1 MGVSLYTGRY
11 KTPINNVSYDM
22 SYDTSRVFVCVS
34 YYHNTK
40 CTFLERDN
48 ILKKKRALKK
58 SVILYAHKTFFL
70 FKYFAFFSYY
80 SW

>member
-1 MGVSLYTGRY
+1 MHIWGYHYIRGGIKLQSIMYHICHMIL
-11 KTPINNVSYDM
+11 
-22 SYDTSRVFVCVS
+22 RVYSCV

-48 ILKKKRALKK
+48 ILKKQRALKK
-58 SVILYAHKTFFL
+58 SVILYAHKTYFL